1 MKQIICLAQSR
12 WSGDPERTQHLMR
25 LVEGAQITYFELNIT
40 SNPSRSFLKRFHHEP
55 REPHPGVT
63 VYRVPTIY
71 FHEEGGTLPEKWS
84 INRAVNFILGR
95 IKRHHIRD
103 ALLWCATPLL
113 AEHIEKIPHKGLI
126 YDCYRSWEKYPGQWE
141 SQLAYDS
148 DLVLAASENL
158 MEHVSPCNRNTFL
171 LPYGVNYGLFSRG
184 KEADLPID
192 PAFEGLTRPVFG
204 YLGNVQRS
212 LHLVPLI
219 KTARAHPDWSFVIIG
234 RVRKGHP
241 NAGDLKKCP
250 NIHCIG
256 HRSPAD
262 VPRCLAACDVCID
275 LLHNDL
281 ADEDVVPERIYAYF
295 AAEKPVACVYPRR
308 YVPEFPDVIYGAQD
322 SAGFDDA
329 CLRAANELGR
339 RKRNQRG
346 DYARKADWSVRAE
359 VLNQILRENG
369 ML

>member
-1 MKQIICLAQSR
+1 MKQIICLAQSK

-25 LVEGAQITYFELNIT
+25 LVNGAQIYYFELNIT
-40 SNPSRSFLKRFHHEP
+40 SNPSKSFLKRFHHEA

-71 FHEEGGTLPEKWS
+71 FNEEGGTLPEKWS
-84 INRAVNFILGR
+84 ITRAVNFILGR

-126 YDCYRSWEKYPGQWE
+126 YDCYRSWEKYPELWE

-148 DLVLAASENL
+148 DLVFAASENL
-158 MEHVSPCNRNTFL
+158 LEHVSPCNRNTVL
-171 LPYGVNYGLFSRG
+171 LPYGVNYNLFSNG
-184 KEADLPID
+184 KEELAPD
-192 PAFEGLTRPVFG
+192 PAFEGLSRPVFT
-204 YLGNVQRS
+204 YLGNAQRS
-212 LHLVPLI
+212 LHLGPMIRVA
-219 KTARAHPDWSFVIIG
+219 KQHPDWSFVIVG

-241 NAGDLKKCP
+241 DLSELKKCK

-256 HRSPAD
+256 HRPPAD
-262 VPRCLAACDVCID
+262 VPHCLAASDVCID

-281 ADEDVVPERIYAYF
+281 ADEDVIPERIYAYF
-295 AAEKPVACVYPRR
+295 AAEKPVACIYPKR
-308 YVPEFPDVIYGAQD
+308 YVPEFPDVIYGAQN
-322 SAGFDDA
+322 SEEFDNA

-339 RKRNQRG
+339 RKRIQRG
-346 DYARKADWSVRAE
+346 EYARQADWVHRAE
-359 VLNQILRENG
+359 VLNQVLQDNG